1 MALRAI
7 ALAAV
12 VVALTIAPGVPAPA
26 ATTTTLPGSA
36 GLVYG
41 AMGDSYS
48 SGVGNAPYSDSKS
61 TFVASGAAS
70 TGVHIASPGDSLADG
85 CDRSAL
91 AQGSYP
97 TSVALSL
104 GLTGYTDVTCS
115 GATSTGMLHPDRGEP
130 AQVQA
135 VSPSVTL
142 VTLSAGGND
151 APSWESVVEKCVDVV
166 ITTHLD
172 SAMPYYEAHGFFP
185 GSQCAAAV
193 AAKET
198 ALTTTGTTNLVSLY
212 HQILARMAPTGH
224 LIVIP
229 YPTLEPLATG
239 RACLLTPTFPVARK
253 TWGEAVG
260 LSNVNYGRLG
270 GMVKAIDAAI
280 TAAASAAAGSTPS
293 RIAVAPVTGLAGWL
307 NCQPWTE
314 HLHPSG
320 LHGMTLLPGGLPP
333 TAASGWIRP
342 CLVLSRPAR
351 LSRQY
356 AGCVAAAWIA
366 RVASSLRAGSPVI
379 ASGSLHPTLTG
390 QSELAGAVLTSLK
403 TPLGT

>member
-1 MALRAI
+1 MALRAM
-7 ALAAV
+7 AMAMA
-12 VVALTIAPGVPAPA
+12 VVALTVAPSVPAPG
-26 ATTTTLPGSA
+26 ATTTTLPSSA
-36 GLVYG
+36 GLVYV

-48 SGVGNAPYSDSKS
+48 AGVGNAPYSDSTS

-70 TGVHIASPGDSLADG
+70 TGVHVSSPGDSLADG

-91 AQGSYP
+91 AQGSFS

-104 GLTGYTDVTCS
+104 GVTGYTDVACS
-115 GATSTGMLHPDRGEP
+115 GATSTGMLRPDRGEP

-166 ITTHLD
+166 ITTHLN
-172 SAMPYYEAHGFFP
+172 SAVPYYEAAGFFP
-185 GSQCAAAV
+185 GSRCAAAV

-198 ALTTTGTTNLVSLY
+198 ALATTGTTNLVSLY
-212 HQILARMAPTGH
+212 RQILGRVAPTGR
-224 LIVIP
+224 LIVVP
-229 YPTLEPLATG
+229 YPTLEPLANG

-260 LSNVNYGRLG
+260 LSSVSYGRLA
-270 GMVKAIDAAI
+270 GMVKAMDATI
-280 TAAASAAAGSTPS
+280 TAAAASAAAGSAPS
-293 RIAVAPVTGLAGWL
+293 RIVVAPVTRLAGWL

-314 HLHPSG
+314 HLRPSG
-320 LHGMTLLPGGLPP
+320 LYGMSLLPGGLPP

-342 CLVLSRPAR
+342 CLVLSRLAR

-366 RVASSLRAGSPVI
+366 RVALSLRAGSPVVG
-379 ASGSLHPTLTG
+379 SGSLHPTLTG

-403 TPLGT
+403 TAL